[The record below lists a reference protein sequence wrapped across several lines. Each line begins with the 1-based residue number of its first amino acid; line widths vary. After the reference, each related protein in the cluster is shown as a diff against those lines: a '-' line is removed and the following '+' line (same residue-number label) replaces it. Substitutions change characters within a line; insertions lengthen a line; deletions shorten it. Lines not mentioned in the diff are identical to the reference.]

1 MAKLSVTQ
9 IRLPAEMHGFIKQ
22 EAERTGISQNSV
34 MLMLLELG
42 KRIYDDP
49 AIRQNVKFDEP
60 QIHTAQLPALEKI
73 QSGYSCS
80 GFRAP
85 QLP

>member
-1 MAKLSVTQ
+1 MKMNVTQ

-22 EAERTGISQNSV
+22 EAERTGMSQNSI

-42 KRIYDDP
+42 KRVYDDP
-49 AIRQNVKFDEP
+49 AIRQNVTLDAP

-73 QSGYSCS
+73 QSGYLCS

>member
-1 MAKLSVTQ
+1 MMKLTATQ

-42 KRIYDDP
+42 KRVYDDP
-49 AIRQNVKFDEP
+49 AIRQNVELDGP

-80 GFRAP
+80 GFHAP

>member
-1 MAKLSVTQ
+1 MKMTVTQ

-42 KRIYDDP
+42 KRVYDDP
-49 AIRQNVKFDEP
+49 AIRQNATLDVQ
-60 QIHTAQLPALEKI
+60 QIHTAQLPTLEKI

-80 GFRAP
+80 GFRVP

>member
-1 MAKLSVTQ
+1 MTVTQ

-42 KRIYDDP
+42 KRVYDNPDFK
-49 AIRQNVKFDEP
+49 QNVTLDGS